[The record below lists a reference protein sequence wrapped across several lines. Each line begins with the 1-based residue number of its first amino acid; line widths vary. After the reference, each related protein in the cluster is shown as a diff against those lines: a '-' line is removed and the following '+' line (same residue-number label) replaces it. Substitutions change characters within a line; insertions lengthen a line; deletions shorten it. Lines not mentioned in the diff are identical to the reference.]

1 METQL
6 SFPRA
11 GVWRFGRCSDL
22 WRTVRGMAVKKISLK
37 VSSPIE
43 VGNVDVEFEVRDGAA
58 LMGTVAISR
67 GGIDWRGKGKRRA
80 TPVSWAR
87 FADLMSGADAR
98 VGPPTPTKARRPVKQ
113 PAPVADQKAIRM
125 WAQETGMPVNARG
138 KLPKTLTDAY
148 YAAHS

>member
-1 METQL
+1 
-6 SFPRA
+6 
-11 GVWRFGRCSDL
+11 
-22 WRTVRGMAVKKISLK
+22 MAAKKISFK

-87 FADLMSGADAR
+87 FADLMSGADER
-98 VGPPTPTKARRPVKQ
+98 VSVQPRPPRARRPVKQ
-113 PAPVADQKAIRM
+113 PTAVADQKTIRS
-125 WAQETGMPVNARG
+125 WAQEKGMPFNARG
-138 KLPKTLTDAY
+138 RLPKSLTDAY
-148 YAAHS
+148 YAAHA

>member
-1 METQL
+1 
-6 SFPRA
+6 
-11 GVWRFGRCSDL
+11 
-22 WRTVRGMAVKKISLK
+22 MAAKKISFK

-87 FADLMSGADAR
+87 FADLMSGADER
-98 VGPPTPTKARRPVKQ
+98 VSPAAPTKRVSPAAPTKARRPVKQ
-113 PAPVADQKAIRM
+113 PTPVADQKTIRS
-125 WAQETGMPVNARG
+125 WAQEKGMPFNTRG
-138 KLPKTLTDAY
+138 RLPKSLTDAY
-148 YAAHS
+148 YAAHA

>member
-1 METQL
+1 
-6 SFPRA
+6 
-11 GVWRFGRCSDL
+11 
-22 WRTVRGMAVKKISLK
+22 MAANKISFK

-87 FADLMSGADAR
+87 FADLMSGADER
-98 VGPPTPTKARRPVKQ
+98 VSPAAMPRRV
-113 PAPVADQKAIRM
+113 
-125 WAQETGMPVNARG
+125 
-138 KLPKTLTDAY
+138 
-148 YAAHS
+148 S

>member
-1 METQL
+1 
-6 SFPRA
+6 
-11 GVWRFGRCSDL
+11 
-22 WRTVRGMAVKKISLK
+22 MAAKKISFK

-87 FADLMSGADAR
+87 FADLMSGADER
-98 VGPPTPTKARRPVKQ
+98 VSPAAPTKARRPVRQ
-113 PAPVADQKAIRM
+113 PTPVADQKTIRS
-125 WAQETGMPVNARG
+125 WAQEKGMPFNARG
-138 KLPKTLTDAY
+138 RLPKSLIDAY
-148 YAAHS
+148 YAAHA

>member
-1 METQL
+1 
-6 SFPRA
+6 
-11 GVWRFGRCSDL
+11 
-22 WRTVRGMAVKKISLK
+22 MAAKKISFK

-87 FADLMSGADAR
+87 FADLMSGADER
-98 VGPPTPTKARRPVKQ
+98 VSPAAPTKARRPVKQ
-113 PAPVADQKAIRM
+113 PTPVADQKTIRS
-125 WAQETGMPVNARG
+125 WAQEKGMPFNTRG
-138 KLPKTLTDAY
+138 RLPKSLTDAY
-148 YAAHS
+148 YAAHA